1 MDQVHYLSRQNKR
14 SRSIVMNE
22 LNSAYIRSTTQV
34 SVKQNALVRQVYAWM
49 GAGLAITACMAL
61 ITLSSPL
68 ILKAIIGNRLVFF
81 GLMIGELALVFTLSG
96 AINRLSASAATLIF
110 IAYSALNGVTLSVVA
125 LAYTANSIASTFV
138 VTAGMF
144 GAMSVYG
151 YMTRR
156 DLTSWGSFLFMGL
169 IGVVIASVVNIFF
182 ASSAVSWII
191 SGIGVIVFTG
201 LTAYDTWKIKE
212 LAARGT
218 GGRKPA
224 ILGALTLYLD
234 FINLFLM
241 LLRFTGNRR

>member
-1 MDQVHYLSRQNKR
+1 
-14 SRSIVMNE
+14 MNE
-22 LNSAYIRSTTQV
+22 LNSIYPRTTSQV
-34 SVKQNALVRQVYAWM
+34 VVKQNALIRQVYAWM
-49 GAGLAITACMAL
+49 GGGLAVTAFMAL
-61 ITLSSPL
+61 VTLSSPA
-68 ILKAIIGNRLVFF
+68 ILEAVFGNKLVFY

-96 AINRLSASAATLIF
+96 AINKLSATTATLIF

-125 LAYTANSIASTFV
+125 LAYTANSITSTFV
-138 VTAGMF
+138 ITGGMF

-151 YMTRR
+151 YMTKR

-169 IGVVIASVVNIFF
+169 IGVVIASVVNIFVG
-182 ASSAVSWII
+182 SSAVSWII

-212 LAARGT
+212 MAAQGT
-218 GGRKPA
+218 EGRKPA

>member
-1 MDQVHYLSRQNKR
+1 MNEFNTGYTRTADQV
-14 SRSIVMNE
+14 I
-22 LNSAYIRSTTQV
+22 
-34 SVKQNALVRQVYAWM
+34 VKQNALIRQVYAWM
-49 GAGLAITACMAL
+49 GAGLTITAFMAL
-61 ITLSSPL
+61 ITLSSPV
-68 ILKAIIGNRLVFF
+68 ILNAIAGNRLVFY

-96 AINRLSASAATLIF
+96 AINRLSATVATLLF
-110 IAYSALNGVTLSVVA
+110 VAYSALNGVTLSIVA
-125 LAYTANSIASTFV
+125 LVYTANSITSTFV

-151 YMTRR
+151 YMTKR

-169 IGVVIASVVNIFF
+169 IGVVIASIVNIFVGN
-182 ASSAVSWII
+182 SSVSWVI

-201 LTAYDTWKIKE
+201 LTAYDTWKIKAM
-212 LAARGT
+212 AAQGT
-218 GGRKPA
+218 EGRKPA

>member
-1 MDQVHYLSRQNKR
+1 
-14 SRSIVMNE
+14 MNE
-22 LNSAYIRSTTQV
+22 LNNDYTRTAVQV
-34 SVKQNALVRQVYAWM
+34 VVRQNALIRQVYAWM
-49 GAGLAITACMAL
+49 GAGLSVTAIMAL
-61 ITLSSPL
+61 ITLSSPV
-68 ILKAIIGNRLVFF
+68 ILDAIVGNRLLFF

-96 AINRLSASAATLIF
+96 AINRLSAATATLIF

-125 LAYTANSIASTFV
+125 LVYSANSITSTFV

-144 GAMSVYG
+144 GAMSIFG
-151 YMTRR
+151 YSTKR

-169 IGVVIASVVNIFF
+169 IGVVIASAVNIFVG
-182 ASSAVSWII
+182 SSAVSWII
-191 SGIGVIVFTG
+191 SAIGVVVFTG

-212 LAARGT
+212 MAAHGT
-218 GGRKPA
+218 EGRKPA